1 MSLIVLSFS
10 SLLQIMSQ
18 IFTIW
23 VVGFGDILLYVCPTV
38 ESILDGFEDI
48 YIHAYVQTA
57 S

>member
-1 MSLIVLSFS
+1 MC
-10 SLLQIMSQ
+10 Q

-23 VVGFGDILLYVCPTV
+23 VVGFGDILLYVCPIV

-48 YIHAYVQTA
+48 YIHAYAYAA

>member
-1 MSLIVLSFS
+1 
-10 SLLQIMSQ
+10 MSQ

-48 YIHAYVQTA
+48 YIHAYVYTA